1 MEKNST
7 LLKIP
12 KSNLKKKETLEQ
24 EKITASSRFLVEFLV
39 QYEDVGWE
47 HLYVP
52 VPNYKYDTIYSYQFL
67 ILCSVKCSARETP
80 LRYLCCTTLSYLLN
94 MYFQKAINQKL
105 FQKII

>member
-52 VPNYKYDTIYSYQFL
+52 NYKYDTIYSYQFL
-67 ILCSVKCSARETP
+67 IFA
-80 LRYLCCTTLSYLLN
+80 LLN
-94 MYFQKAINQKL
+94 ALLEKHLFGIYVALHCPTYLIGMYFQKAINQNL

>member
-94 MYFQKAINQKL
+94 MYFQKAINQNL

>member
-12 KSNLKKKETLEQ
+12 KSNLKKKRNLR
-24 EKITASSRFLVEFLV
+24 TASSRFLVEFLV

-47 HLYVP
+47 HLY

-94 MYFQKAINQKL
+94 MYFQKAINQNL